1 MAHIKF
7 RTIGEIDVAKNNPVL
22 THTDAVKN
30 YSIFTEDGISYLV
43 WNEINGDESYLKDQ
57 EIVAGAYLNGYN
69 LSANVGQELVITA
82 DMINEDA
89 SGLKKGDA
97 VTLKSDYLVG
107 SPVVTFKFVDNAPW
121 GLQTKAVIVSIN
133 EAE

>member
-30 YSIFTEDGISYLV
+30 YSILTQDGISYLV

-57 EIVAGAYLNGYN
+57 SIPAGAFLNGYN
-69 LSANVGQELVITA
+69 LSANVGQELVITE
-82 DMINEDA
+82 DMIDGDV
-89 SGLKKGDA
+89 SGLTKDAA
-97 VTLKSDYLVG
+97 VTLKADYLVG
-107 SPVVTFKFVDNAPW
+107 SPVVSFKFVDHAPW

-133 EAE
+133 AAE